1 MNGYDLQVV
10 DAIQRYHHKHGAYPE
25 HVEATPEF
33 LQQLSQTTFS
43 FQEVDTDTEV
53 QVHRIHIPQYRVI
66 TIPVIP
72 IEG

>member
-10 DAIQRYHHKHGAYPE
+10 DAIQRYYHKHGLYPE
-25 HVEATPEF
+25 HVEATSDF
-33 LQQLSQTTFS
+33 LQNLSQTAFS
-43 FQEVDTDTEV
+43 FQELENDEESA
-53 QVHRIHIPQYRVI
+53 VHRVLSSTYKVV